1 MKIFTVVANENWICD
16 RLVGEW
22 QEHAGYAKSYTDAEV
37 IWVFSP
43 SNWRLVPPEIL
54 KTKKVVVTIHHITP
68 QKFTKDSLRE
78 FLIRDKIVDFYHVTC
93 KQTEDFLKKI
103 TKKPIFKQPF
113 WVNSKNWFSSPKQ
126 ELRQKYSISQDAFL
140 VGSFQRDTEGY
151 DLKSPKLEKGPDL
164 FCDIV
169 EKMNNQVGDLQ
180 VLLAGWRRQYVIGR
194 LEKAG
199 IKYQYFERPDLSV
212 VNDLYNCLDLYVVS
226 ARTEGGPQS
235 IVECAANKTPII
247 STDVGIASV
256 ILAPESIYD
265 PAIEI
270 GKPNVELA
278 YENVQKYLVPSGFK
292 PFIDFF
298 KTSFKLQNV

>member
-1 MKIFTVVANENWICD
+1 
-16 RLVGEW
+16 
-22 QEHAGYAKSYTDAEV
+22 
-37 IWVFSP
+37 
-43 SNWRLVPPEIL
+43 
-54 KTKKVVVTIHHITP
+54 
-68 QKFTKDSLRE
+68 
-78 FLIRDKIVDFYHVTC
+78 
-93 KQTEDFLKKI
+93 
-103 TKKPIFKQPF
+103 
-113 WVNSKNWFSSPKQ
+113 
-126 ELRQKYSISQDAFL
+126 
-140 VGSFQRDTEGY
+140 
-151 DLKSPKLEKGPDL
+151 
-164 FCDIV
+164 
-169 EKMNNQVGDLQ
+169 MNNQVGDLQ

-212 VNDLYNCLDLYVVS
+212 VNNLYNCLDLYIVS

-298 KTSFKLQNV
+298 KTSFKL